1 METKRKLWVRVKTMK
16 ISGKLFERRANNMKV
31 WVRVKT
37 TKISGKLFERR
48 ANNTLETF
56 IWVVWDGVEWEIREG
71 TEKEKRKKLTERKNN
86 NDNIVILFPL
96 REENLS
102 KERKFSIGK

>member
-16 ISGKLFERRANNMKV
+16 ISEKLFERRANNMKV

-56 IWVVWDGVEWEIREG
+56 IWVVWDGAEWEFREG
-71 TEKEKRKKLTERKNN
+71 TEKEKREKN
-86 NDNIVILFPL
+86 
-96 REENLS
+96 
-102 KERKFSIGK
+102 